1 MQINIETFGTVNCTK
16 PALSTCFDLVS
27 MWSDDQTRSSMG
39 RLCAMA
45 ICVCGDDTRL
55 PKTRHIT
62 NIADYGSKCLDTLL
76 GAGVPVNQILES
88 GMQCIGLMA
97 SALPS
102 AAEVKDTENFTAPPN
117 LDS

>member
-1 MQINIETFGTVNCTK
+1 MDIKLETFGTVECTK

-27 MWSDDQTRSSMG
+27 MWSDDLTRSTMG

-45 ICVCGDDTRL
+45 ICQCGNDHRL
-55 PKTRHIT
+55 PKIRHVVNT
-62 NIADYGSKCLDTLL
+62 AEYGSKCLDMLL
-76 GAGVPVNQILES
+76 GAGVPVSQILEC

-102 AAEVKDTENFTAPPN
+102 ASEVKETENFTEPVKAQN
-117 LDS
+117 